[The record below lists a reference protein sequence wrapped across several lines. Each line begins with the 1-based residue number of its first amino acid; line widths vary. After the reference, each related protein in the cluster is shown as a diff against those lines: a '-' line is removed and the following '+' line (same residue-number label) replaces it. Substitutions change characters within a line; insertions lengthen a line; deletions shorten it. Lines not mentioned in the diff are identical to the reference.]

1 MLNRIIDGLE
11 LNAHHTRSISLSRD
25 LHDETAISSYLP
37 TPNAVQALK
46 QIGTALVECQ
56 SQRAWKV
63 VGPYGSGKSALGI
76 VLAQLLTGRDAHP
89 AASKMLREASP
100 SVAGLFEESRRFVLA
115 IVGARLSIGLAL
127 GAEVHRALES
137 WPQGKSVKA
146 LKRHL
151 SEPGLYKGL
160 SLIHI

>member
-1 MLNRIIDGLE
+1 MLKRIIDGLE

-25 LHDETAISSYLP
+25 LHDDTAIASYLP

-46 QIGTALVECQ
+46 QIGTALAECR

-76 VLAQLLTGRDAHP
+76 VLAQLLTGRDTHP
-89 AASKMLREASP
+89 ATSEMLREASAP
-100 SVAGLFEESRRFVLA
+100 VADLFASSKRFALA

-127 GAEVHRALES
+127 EAEVLRALEG
-137 WPQGKSVKA
+137 WHQGKGTNATV
-146 LKRHL
+146 R
-151 SEPGLYKGL
+151 
-160 SLIHI
+160 

>member
-25 LHDETAISSYLP
+25 LHDDTAIASYLP

-46 QIGTALVECQ
+46 QIGTALAEYR

-76 VLAQLLTGRDAHP
+76 VLAQ
-89 AASKMLREASP
+89 
-100 SVAGLFEESRRFVLA
+100 F
-115 IVGARLSIGLAL
+115 ARWS
-127 GAEVHRALES
+127 
-137 WPQGKSVKA
+137 
-146 LKRHL
+146 
-151 SEPGLYKGL
+151 
-160 SLIHI
+160 